1 MTTKKRLT
9 DTICASGA
17 PGTYYDHVVAGLQLR
32 VGKKARSFEIRIERD
47 GKRKFFPLGKY
58 GTTPPALTLADAR
71 AQAKEMIERADAGG
85 VERAA
90 PEPEVEAPTQKTVKD
105 LLDEYE
111 AHRKRKGEKVKT
123 LPSMMH
129 TLRLYLDDFLTKP
142 WSALTK
148 AEIRTVRDQIA
159 DGKHKN
165 SRRYGPEKK
174 TRPAPIA
181 SNRFLGYLGPVMTWA
196 TSEEWDGMGAHPV
209 ARMQRQGTERKR
221 DRLLTE
227 DEMRAIWTA
236 TFTAPADNRASQ
248 SYGRLV
254 RFLLVTI
261 QRKTE
266 SSVICHG
273 HVLDGNWYVGG
284 RTGKDNKSS
293 RVHRLKLPSLAL
305 AAMGEGAAR
314 DLAFPGRLFDN
325 EDPKPLSGFSKLHK
339 ELVKR
344 AGTDWWTLH
353 DLRRT
358 GATGMRDLL
367 VPKDDVDAV
376 QNHAEV
382 GVRRNYFHDESYEA
396 KAKALETWNAH
407 LVNLLAVKPAAAA
420 G

>member
-1 MTTKKRLT
+1 MATTKKRLT

-17 PGTYYDHVVAGLQLR
+17 PGTYYDHVVLGLQLR
-32 VGKKARSFEIRIERD
+32 VGKKARSFELRIERA
-47 GKRKFFPLGKY
+47 GNRKFFKVGKY

-71 AQAKEMIERADAGG
+71 AMAKEMIGRADTGG
-85 VERAA
+85 VEQAA
-90 PEPEVEAPTQKTVKD
+90 PEPEPEAPTQKTVKD

-111 AHRKRKGEKVKT
+111 THRKRKGQKVKT
-123 LPSMMH
+123 LPGMMH

-148 AEIRTVRDQIA
+148 AEIRAVRDQIA

-209 ARMQRQGTERKR
+209 ARMQRQGTEKAR
-221 DRLLTE
+221 DRVLSE
-227 DEMRAIWTA
+227 DEIRAVWAASFI
-236 TFTAPADNRASQ
+236 ADDTNRAAK

-254 RFLLVTI
+254 RFLLVTL

-266 SSVICHG
+266 SSVIRHG

-284 RTGKDNKSS
+284 RTGADNKSS
-293 RVHRLKLPSLAL
+293 RIHRLKLPSLAL
-305 AAMGEGAAR
+305 EAMGEGAAR
-314 DLAFPGRLFDN
+314 DLVFPGKFD
-325 EDPKPLSGFSKLHK
+325 DKTVSGFSKLHK

-344 AGTDWWTLH
+344 AGTEWWTLH

-358 GATGMRDLL
+358 GSTNMQPLG
-367 VPKDDVDAV
+367 VSHDDIDAV
-376 QNHAEV
+376 QNHALA
-382 GVRRNYFHDESYEA
+382 GTRRNYLHDENYDI
-396 KAKALETWNAH
+396 KAGALEKWNRR
-407 LVNLLAVKPAAAA
+407 LGEIVAVKAAAA